1 MAESYDSIL
10 VVSFGGPEGPED
22 VLPFLENVLRGR
34 DVPRE
39 RMLAVAEHYK
49 HFGGVSPLNAE
60 NRALIAALVARLQGD
75 GPPLPV
81 YWGNRNWDPIL
92 RDTLWRMA
100 NDGRRRA
107 LAYVTSAYSSY
118 SGCRQYREDIARAC
132 EPLGDRAPQVD
143 KLRVFFNHPEF
154 IGTIVERVEEARAR
168 LASDA
173 PFVFYTAHSIPLAMA
188 EGCAYAEQLAE
199 AARLVSEAVGLLDY
213 RVVYQSRSGPP
224 SQPWLEPDVCEALR
238 ELARDEPGRAA
249 LIVPIGFL
257 SDHVEILYDLDVE
270 ARAVCAELGLKMARA
285 ETVGAHPRFVGM
297 IRELILERVAGAP
310 RRAIGKFGPSHDECP
325 ADCCPYRP
333 TRAR

>member
-49 HFGGVSPLNAE
+49 HFGGVSPLNAQ
-60 NRALIAALVARLQGD
+60 NRALIAALVGRLQAD
-75 GPPLPV
+75 GPQLPV
-81 YWGNRNWDPIL
+81 YWGNRNWDPVL

-132 EPLGDRAPQVD
+132 EPLGSRAPQVD

-154 IGTIVERVEEARAR
+154 IGTMAERVQEAQAG
-168 LASDA
+168 LGSS
-173 PFVFYTAHSIPLAMA
+173 PPVVFYTAHSIPMAMS
-188 EGCAYAEQLAE
+188 GGSAYAEQLAE
-199 AARLVSEAVGLLDY
+199 AARLVSEAAGLADY
-213 RVVYQSRSGPP
+213 RVVYQ
-224 SQPWLEPDVCEALR
+224 
-238 ELARDEPGRAA
+238 
-249 LIVPIGFL
+249 
-257 SDHVEILYDLDVE
+257 
-270 ARAVCAELGLKMARA
+270 
-285 ETVGAHPRFVGM
+285 
-297 IRELILERVAGAP
+297 
-310 RRAIGKFGPSHDECP
+310 
-325 ADCCPYRP
+325 
-333 TRAR
+333 

>member
-1 MAESYDSIL
+1 

-39 RMLAVAEHYK
+39 RMLAVAEHYE
-49 HFGGVSPLNAE
+49 HFGGFSPINAQ
-60 NRALIAALVARLQGD
+60 NRALIAALVGRLQAD
-75 GPPLPV
+75 GQPLPV
-81 YWGNRNWDPIL
+81 YWGNRNWDPVL

-132 EPLGDRAPQVD
+132 EPLGNRAPQVD
-143 KLRVFFNHPEF
+143 KLRAFFNHPEF
-154 IGTIVERVEEARAR
+154 IGAMVERVQEARVR
-168 LASDA
+168 LASSTP
-173 PFVFYTAHSIPLAMA
+173 PFVFYTAHSIPMAMA
-188 EGCAYAEQLAE
+188 EGSAYAEQLAE
-199 AARLVSEAVGLLDY
+199 AARLVSEAVGLPDY
-213 RVVYQSRSGPP
+213 RLVYQSRSGSP
-224 SQPWLEPDVCEALR
+224 SQPWLEPDVRDALR
-238 ELARDEPGRAA
+238 DFARGEPRRAV

-270 ARAVCAELGLKMARA
+270 ARAVCDELGIKMARA

-297 IRELILERVAGAP
+297 IRELVLERVAGSP

-325 ADCCPYRP
+325 ADCCLYRP